1 MKLVRKFGLA
11 PKYNKILKPLAA
23 DAGRVYS
30 KTISTIRK
38 IRKNKGIWLNKN
50 QIAKIARCWQ
60 TDLHSQTVQGCFE
73 SYFNSLNSFFKRLEK
88 GQAARPP
95 YRTKKYFKLIFKQ
108 TAFRIKD
115 DNILELSLR
124 RGLPRLKIKLG
135 KEASDFVRGSQT
147 TYIELIWNKRRQAY
161 DLCVVYPVEVVAVET
176 DKVMA
181 VDLGEIH
188 PVTAFDG
195 ERCYLYNGRL
205 LRSLRQYRE
214 KLKAKLA
221 ALHSRKQ
228 RKSKNSY
235 QFSKSKG
242 KQLGKIDRQIKDI
255 EHKITAHFVNLCLE
269 LGIGTVVAGDL
280 RGIRKSDCGSKHNQ
294 RMSTWP
300 FNRLTDQLKYKCE
313 KAGIKFVLI
322 DERGTSSTCPACASR
337 QKAQGR
343 NFKCRVCGFT
353 HHRDLVGAVNI
364 FKKYR
369 EEIPVVGPGMA
380 LDGIR
385 YHPDLSCNQ
394 KKGGLAA

>member
-1 MKLVRKFGLA
+1 MQLTIRHRGNHAHSQFRSSKNRSSALFENKSGKEVFLKLKLVRKFGLA

-161 DLCVVYPVEVVAVET
+161 DLCVVYPVE
-176 DKVMA
+176 
-181 VDLGEIH
+181 
-188 PVTAFDG
+188 
-195 ERCYLYNGRL
+195 
-205 LRSLRQYRE
+205 
-214 KLKAKLA
+214 
-221 ALHSRKQ
+221 
-228 RKSKNSY
+228 
-235 QFSKSKG
+235 
-242 KQLGKIDRQIKDI
+242 
-255 EHKITAHFVNLCLE
+255 
-269 LGIGTVVAGDL
+269 
-280 RGIRKSDCGSKHNQ
+280 
-294 RMSTWP
+294 
-300 FNRLTDQLKYKCE
+300 
-313 KAGIKFVLI
+313 
-322 DERGTSSTCPACASR
+322 
-337 QKAQGR
+337 
-343 NFKCRVCGFT
+343 
-353 HHRDLVGAVNI
+353 
-364 FKKYR
+364 
-369 EEIPVVGPGMA
+369 
-380 LDGIR
+380 
-385 YHPDLSCNQ
+385 